1 MIKSAWI
8 CFLTFCEGFR
18 LGKMCSIKSS
28 SDEKFNIRSPYNY
41 TYHRRHTLSRLLFM
55 HLSQKEREEKKLTL
69 SGAEKGERRE
79 VLRRN
84 ELNYRS
90 IGPRGL
96 PKLFSLSLFL
106 SSVSRQRGK
115 SIAHVHTH
123 THERLSAR
131 NFFYLI
137 TVYVYY
143 IRKTLR

>member
-96 PKLFSLSLFL
+96 PKLFSLSLSFSPQSPGNGENRSL
-106 SSVSRQRGK
+106 TYTHIRTRDSRREIFFTSSLCVC
-115 SIAHVHTH
+115 VLYT
-123 THERLSAR
+123 
-131 NFFYLI
+131 
-137 TVYVYY
+137 
-143 IRKTLR
+143 